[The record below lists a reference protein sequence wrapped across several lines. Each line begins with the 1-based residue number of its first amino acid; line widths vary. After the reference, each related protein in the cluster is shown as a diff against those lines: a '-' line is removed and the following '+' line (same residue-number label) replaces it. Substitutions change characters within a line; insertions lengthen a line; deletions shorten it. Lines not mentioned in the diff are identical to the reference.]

1 MPTYVFRTT
10 DQTSQTP
17 VDIRQS
23 FANNEAAKQ
32 EARDALAEMAQDG
45 LPVNDLKRLAI
56 TVLDEFGN
64 CVVEYRLVLEE
75 TTDVAEDDRLTVMT
89 INPEIFPR

>member
-17 VDIRQS
+17 VDIRQN
-23 FANNEAAKQ
+23 FANDEAAKQ

-45 LPVNDLKRLAI
+45 LPVNDMKRLAI
-56 TVLDEFGN
+56 TVLDEFGT

-75 TTDVAEDDRLTVMT
+75 STDSTDRDSLTVMA